1 MDSYD
6 AIVIG
11 GGIAGLSGA
20 LVLARCMRR
29 VLVLDSGRYRNAAS
43 RALHCFLG
51 HDGVAPAE
59 LLECARRQLEPY
71 DSVVLVASEATAVS
85 RSGDDFAARMTG
97 MPEAHAR
104 TVLVATGV
112 VDEIPPLPG
121 IVELWGRTVHVCPYC
136 DGYEHRGGPVAVY
149 GRGSKGAGLAL
160 LLRQWT
166 DDLVVLTD
174 GDHGLGAEEMAQ
186 LRRRGIAVEEA
197 RVERLEGNDG
207 QLRAVHFAGG
217 GLIRREAL
225 FFNTGQHQRSP
236 LPARLG
242 CDLAADRGVICDSE
256 GRTSV
261 PGVYVAGDVS
271 RDVQL
276 AIVAAS
282 EGARAAL
289 AINKDLLERD
299 HAL

>member
-1 MDSYD
+1 MNPEVFITCAVTGDDTKVAKSPHCPITPRQIEPGIKALQLLIDCLPYAPKNVTQYAYSENVD
-6 AIVIG
+6 GFSTGKIAQMIFWST
-11 GGIAGLSGA
+11 IAGPVFDKERS
-20 LVLARCMRR
+20 
-29 VLVLDSGRYRNAAS
+29 
-43 RALHCFLG
+43 
-51 HDGVAPAE
+51 
-59 LLECARRQLEPY
+59 
-71 DSVVLVASEATAVS
+71 LVAWDFLKARLKELGLSE
-85 RSGDDFAARMTG
+85 TG
-97 MPEAHAR
+97 GVQR
-104 TVLVATGV
+104 TKANCLR
-112 VDEIPPLPG
+112 L
-121 IVELWGRTVHVCPYC
+121 C
-136 DGYEHRGGPVAVY
+136 RGGPVAVY

-174 GDHGLGAEEMAQ
+174 GDHGLGLAELAQ